1 LIIRKSEKLLQRILM
16 PPNGAE
22 KIYDMGTLLAKM
34 QQSAKYVAIAYLHFS
49 DMPIRVV
56 DNWLN

>member
-1 LIIRKSEKLLQRILM
+1 M